1 MFSAFLL
8 IILSVLV
15 ILLVLGGLVAAVY
28 NRLVTMKNRLKIAFA
43 QLDLQL
49 RRRYGLIPG
58 LVNAAKAYPAHEARI
73 LEAVVQARS
82 LAEAAR
88 TSLAGD
94 PTQLSALGFLL
105 EADGRLSAALGR
117 LLADLEACPEL
128 KADRA
133 VMDTKGEL
141 ADAENRLAFARQ
153 AYNDAVMFYNEARE
167 KFPAVLFSE
176 MFGFGL
182 AELWHPGDRRA
193 AVPPEVFF

>member
-15 ILLVLGGLVAAVY
+15 LGGLVAVMY
-28 NRLVTMKNRLKIAFA
+28 NRLVTMKNRLKTAFT
-43 QLDLQL
+43 QLDVQL
-49 RRRYGLIPG
+49 RRRYGLISS
-58 LVNAAKAYPAHEARI
+58 LVNAAKAYPGHEAPG

-105 EADGRLSAALGR
+105 EADGQLSAALGR

-128 KADRA
+128 KADRV
-133 VMDTKGEL
+133 VMETKGEL

-182 AELWHPGDRRA
+182 AEFWHPGDRLA
-193 AVPPEVFF
+193 AVPPEVIF